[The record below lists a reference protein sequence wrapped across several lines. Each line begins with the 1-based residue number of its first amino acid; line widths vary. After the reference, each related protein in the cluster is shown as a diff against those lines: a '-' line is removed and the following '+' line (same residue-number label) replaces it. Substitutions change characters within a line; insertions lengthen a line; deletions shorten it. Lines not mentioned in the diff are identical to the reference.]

1 MQKLVQREKEIESM
15 KGQFEE
21 LKKTQDQMIKT
32 SVNMQRLED
41 WINQYSDENL
51 FSNIETMIWEY
62 LDPEEDG
69 TVSREERIERRRQFP
84 ELVKAAKRLQKL
96 RLASKNI

>member
-1 MQKLVQREKEIESM
+1 M